1 MRACPGLVV
10 IAVVSVVGC
19 GASVVA
25 CAVRPTAGAAVMGAV
40 GMHLVDAIS
49 PTRTSTRTTRVR
61 ISRRVATVKHTMH
74 HILEG
79 SELVMVQALTSRSP
93 VNK

>member
-25 CAVRPTAGAAVMGAV
+25 CAVRPTAGAAVTGAV
-40 GMHLVDAIS
+40 GMHLVDAIF
-49 PTRTSTRTTRVR
+49 PTRTSTRTTPVR
-61 ISRRVATVKHTMH
+61 ISRRVATLAHMMD
-74 HILEG
+74 ILEG